1 LLEWVLLRTPS
12 CVTLL
17 AQTTMI
23 SSALLL
29 RHLLPRQIFMRLN
42 LLC

>member
-1 LLEWVLLRTPS
+1 LLEWVILRTLS

-23 SSALLL
+23 SFVHLLHHLLL
-29 RHLLPRQIFMRLN
+29 KQLSMKLN